1 MNGDCTDLS
10 PHNLAEL
17 KNDRK
22 PYRTFLRSR
31 SQIFSITEEKVR

>member
-17 KNDRK
+17 KNDGK
-22 PYRTFLRSR
+22 YHRTFLRSR
-31 SQIFSITEEKVR
+31 SQIFPITA